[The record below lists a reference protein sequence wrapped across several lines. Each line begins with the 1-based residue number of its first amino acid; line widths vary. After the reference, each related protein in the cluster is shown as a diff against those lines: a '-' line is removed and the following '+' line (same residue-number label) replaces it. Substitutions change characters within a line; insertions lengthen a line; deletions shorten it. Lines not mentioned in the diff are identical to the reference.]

1 MTVFEKK
8 KRQNPVNELI
18 IYSAHLSNL
27 VMLVNE

>member
-1 MTVFEKK
+1 MTLSGLKK
-8 KRQNPVNELI
+8 PQSVNELI

>member
-1 MTVFEKK
+1 MTLSVLKK
-8 KRQNPVNELI
+8 TVNELI

>member
-1 MTVFEKK
+1 MTLFGKK
-8 KRQNPVNELI
+8 NLNPVNELI